1 MDLWIP
7 DWTPRICDTDGY
19 ANSMST
25 GGEIRRETSP
35 QDTIVCP
42 EAIPI
47 SGEWPLVSSAWCPP
61 RWTLDDEMDNSL
73 RPLGISQMPT
83 TMLHEPTSLPP
94 RSAEDYFSDLS
105 PVRNHNDCPS
115 TPSFKTEVGLTPTCF
130 QRPTWVSP
138 VTENTIQP
146 GTMSLSFSDQESLS
160 EFEMRPLYWK
170 REQNNNLM
178 KDDVTSSQLHRS
190 ESSPSQT
197 FASGLPTLHPDM
209 NLAVVDWQM
218 ASYGTSPKW
227 SGTDD
232 SMQSSNYWNTMN
244 DSSEAE
250 LQDSSDEK
258 EDFAEFFRTI
268 TRSTI
273 SRENSPRPHSLHT
286 IDNGRQSSLSS
297 SIDTPEHNHTPQGPE
312 TQIPHPQPHHSRQSS
327 TVNEKEDDS
336 TMPSQPSSPVAPWQS
351 STIGITRG
359 NEKEPSRRQSREKI
373 IIHRN
378 SKDAFLLECKQKGM
392 SYREIKKIGHFEE
405 AESTLRGRFR
415 TLTKRKELR
424 VRKPQWG
431 TKDIQLLREA
441 VRTLSGPN
449 KKRLLNQNDIQLPK
463 VPWKKVA
470 EYIWY
475 HGGSY
480 QFGNATCKKKWCEI
494 QAIED

>member
-1 MDLWIP
+1 
-7 DWTPRICDTDGY
+7 
-19 ANSMST
+19 
-25 GGEIRRETSP
+25 
-35 QDTIVCP
+35 
-42 EAIPI
+42 
-47 SGEWPLVSSAWCPP
+47 
-61 RWTLDDEMDNSL
+61 
-73 RPLGISQMPT
+73 
-83 TMLHEPTSLPP
+83 
-94 RSAEDYFSDLS
+94 
-105 PVRNHNDCPS
+105 
-115 TPSFKTEVGLTPTCF
+115 
-130 QRPTWVSP
+130 
-138 VTENTIQP
+138 
-146 GTMSLSFSDQESLS
+146 
-160 EFEMRPLYWK
+160 
-170 REQNNNLM
+170 M
-178 KDDVTSSQLHRS
+178 KDDVTYSQLHRS

-197 FASGLPTLHPDM
+197 FASGLPTLHPDT

-286 IDNGRQSSLSS
+286 VDNGRRSSLSS
-297 SIDTPEHNHTPQGPE
+297 SIDTPE
-312 TQIPHPQPHHSRQSS
+312 TQIPHPQPHHSRQRS

-336 TMPSQPSSPVAPWQS
+336 TIPSQPSSPVAPWQS

-359 NEKEPSRRQSREKI
+359 NEKERSRRRSREKI
-373 IIHRN
+373 IVHRN

-431 TKDIQLLREA
+431 TKDVSRKSIVLI
-441 VRTLSGPN
+441 SG
-449 KKRLLNQNDIQLPK
+449 
-463 VPWKKVA
+463 
-470 EYIWY
+470 
-475 HGGSY
+475 
-480 QFGNATCKKKWCEI
+480 
-494 QAIED
+494 